1 MGSLSIPSS
10 PRASVD
16 RIRLGAAAKIATLN
30 FLFLFLFLF
39 PVCNLIGPRYL
50 E

>member
-30 FLFLFLFLF
+30 FLFLFLF
-39 PVCNLIGPRYL
+39 PVCCLIGPRYL